1 MINIKNITIKSN
13 NNYIL
18 NNLSFTLN
26 KGDCLGVIGLSGCGK
41 STLAKALLNIID
53 DNLEVINNE
62 IYINGVLF
70 DNSMRGKVISLLF
83 QNPNSYLNP
92 LITVGKQISEMLIYH
107 KNMNKKDAK
116 RETINFMKN
125 FSLSEEIYD
134 YYPFELSGGM
144 QQKICL
150 CICLICNPDILVLDE
165 CTSYLDAN
173 SKRNILD
180 FIFKL
185 QKENHFTIIMISH
198 DFKEIYK
205 YCNKIAVMKKGEIIE
220 FGDKNEI
227 ILDPYHNHTIELLS
241 IYLSFYRNIPVLK
254 ENIDRNDCSRI
265 THINDSH
272 YFKGSFNKE
281 IKDSYI
287 KIKEE
292 VYEHI
297 KD

>member
-1 MINIKNITIKSN
+1 MIDIKNITIKKDN
-13 NNYIL
+13 KYIL
-18 NNLSFTLN
+18 NNLSFNLN
-26 KGDCLGVIGLSGCGK
+26 RGDCLGVIGLSGCGK

-53 DNLEVINNE
+53 NDLKVVSNE
-62 IYINGVLF
+62 IYVDGIPF

-92 LITVGKQISEMLIYH
+92 LMTVGKQIAEMLIYH

-116 RETINFMKN
+116 KETINFMKN

-150 CICLICNPDILVLDE
+150 CICLICNPDIVVLDE
-165 CTSYLDAN
+165 CTSYLDVD
-173 SKRNILD
+173 SKKDILD

-220 FGDKNEI
+220 FGNKNEI

-241 IYLSFYRNIPVLK
+241 IYLSFYRSISILK
-254 ENIDRNDCSRI
+254 ENITSND
-265 THINDSH
+265 HIKISHISDSH
-272 YFKGSFNKE
+272 YFKGSVSKKA
-281 IKDSYI
+281 KDSYF

-292 VYEHI
+292 VYEYI
-297 KD
+297 RD